1 LTSEAGKA
9 LGPDDIIR
17 ATAVAWLARLRAPD
31 SADHHEAFEIWYA
44 ADPRH
49 ADIYDDV
56 LANWESMALT
66 AQTPAAV
73 AETTRCHAAR
83 AADRRRSAL
92 AFAAAAAVLLVIFAG
107 IGLSRLDG
115 PWSGTVEPTEIAS
128 RLGEIRTTTLS
139 DGSRVTL
146 DTDSLLSVAYTAGE
160 RRLLLRRGRARFD
173 VAHDTAR
180 PFVVQSDGGLIIA
193 HGTLF
198 DVEQQARR
206 MTVSLL
212 RGSVE
217 VRKAVTWTGERV
229 AKGHVLRPGQQ
240 LALEPQ
246 TLPGSPVPLRES
258 DTRWTSGMLSFED
271 APLAQVVAATN
282 RYNDQQIRLADP
294 EVGALRFT
302 GTFAATKPRELAQM
316 LAATFNLDVARDER
330 GTLIL
335 SRRR

>member
-1 LTSEAGKA
+1 MTSEAGEA
-9 LGPDDIIR
+9 PSPDDTIR
-17 ATAVAWLARLRAPD
+17 ATAVTWLARLRAPD
-31 SADHHEAFEIWYA
+31 SADHHEGFEAWYA

-49 ADIYDDV
+49 ADIYDEV
-56 LANWESMALT
+56 LASWENMALA
-66 AQTPAAV
+66 AQTPAAEP
-73 AETTRCHAAR
+73 ARRQTAR
-83 AADRRRSAL
+83 AADRRPSAM

-107 IGLSRLDG
+107 IGMSRPDG
-115 PWSGTVEPTEIAS
+115 PWPGPVEPTEIAS

-146 DTDSLLSVAYTAGE
+146 DTDSLLLVAYPAGE

-180 PFVVQSDGGLIIA
+180 QFVVQSDGGLIIA

-217 VRKAVTWTGERV
+217 VRTAVTWTGETIG
-229 AKGHVLRPGQQ
+229 KGRLLRPGQQ

-246 TLPGSPVPLRES
+246 TPAGSPVPLRES
-258 DTRWTSGMLSFED
+258 DMRWTSGMLSFED

-294 EVGALRFT
+294 KLGALRFT

-316 LAATFNLDVARDER
+316 LAATFNLDVALTDR
-330 GTLIL
+330 GPLIL